1 VASIIIASLIIIA
14 VYVGTKRLSGLQTAG
29 VVAITIAGILLAIF
43 PALSTQVASFLH
55 VGRGTDLILYLAVL
69 AGLFV
74 ASNFYF
80 RFKRQEAILNALARQ
95 SAIDHAHT
103 PPSEAAA
110 QSVADGDR
118 TVQQVEDNLHRIEP

>member
-1 VASIIIASLIIIA
+1 MASIIIAALIVIA

-29 VVAITIAGILLAIF
+29 VIAITIAGIMLAIF
-43 PALSTQVASFLH
+43 PGLATQVATFLH

-80 RFKRQEAILNALARQ
+80 RFKRQEAILIALARQ
-95 SAIDHAHT
+95 SAIDHAHAV
-103 PPSEAAA
+103 PSGAAA
-110 QSVADGDR
+110 PSVANGDR
-118 TVQQVEDNLHRIEP
+118 TVEQVEDDLHRIEP

>member
-1 VASIIIASLIIIA
+1 MASIIIAALIVVA

-29 VVAITIAGILLAIF
+29 VIAITLAGIILAIF
-43 PALSTQVASFLH
+43 PGLATQVATFLH

-80 RFKRQEAILNALARQ
+80 RFKRQEAILIGLARQ
-95 SAIDHAHT
+95 SAIDHANRAK
-103 PPSEAAA
+103 SEAAA
-110 QSVADGDR
+110 PSVADGDR
-118 TVQQVEDNLHRIEP
+118 TVEQVEDDLHRIEP

>member
-1 VASIIIASLIIIA
+1 MASIIIASLIIIA
-14 VYVGTKRLSGLQTAG
+14 VYIGTKRLSGLQTVG
-29 VVAITIAGILLAIF
+29 VIAITIAGIILAVF

-95 SAIDHAHT
+95 SAIDHAQRAKIGG
-103 PPSEAAA
+103 EAP
-110 QSVADGDR
+110 SVADGDR
-118 TVQQVEDNLHRIEP
+118 TVEQVEDNLHRIEP

>member
-29 VVAITIAGILLAIF
+29 VIAITIAGILLAIF

-95 SAIDHAHT
+95 SAIDHAHMA
-103 PPSEAAA
+103 PSEAAS
-110 QSVADGDR
+110 QSVPDGDR
-118 TVQQVEDNLHRIEP
+118 TVEQVEDNLHRIEP